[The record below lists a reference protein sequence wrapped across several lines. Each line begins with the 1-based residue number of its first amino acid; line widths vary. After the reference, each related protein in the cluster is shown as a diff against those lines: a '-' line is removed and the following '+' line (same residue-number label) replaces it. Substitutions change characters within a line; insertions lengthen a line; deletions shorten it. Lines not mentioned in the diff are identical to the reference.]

1 MGGSG
6 GLLLQHTGAVISQ
19 PLDLRDFAGISLGIS
34 VVLLLRRFL
43 ALCGREGK
51 SAEGSRAFPRAAN
64 ARGQISPDGRR
75 WLVVVSPGGSP
86 CCHPESPAAGFWVAA
101 LLPAHAEAAQ
111 GTWDAATYVR
121 GQLLPLDSVRPCL
134 GFPCSCR
141 SSSSPFWLPKPPAH
155 GAAAGWESPEPS
167 ALPRGGNIEFS
178 EPPMPRP

>member
-6 GLLLQHTGAVISQ
+6 GLLLQHTGAVVSQ
-19 PLDLRDFAGISLGIS
+19 PLDLRDFSGISLGIS

-51 SAEGSRAFPRAAN
+51 SAEGSQAFPKAAN
-64 ARGQISPDGRR
+64 ARGQNQTRRR
-75 WLVVVSPGGSP
+75 WLVVVSPEGSP

-167 ALPRGGNIEFS
+167 ALPWGGNIEFS